1 MPSLVSRSSVD
12 SLRVVLLGS
21 ARTRCSTAYFSFRER
36 MSSLVEAILALI
48 SSKTA
53 AMFCGSA
60 MVVDVLV
67 VERQVYTTPTGKNAN
82 IFHSQT
88 TT

>member
-1 MPSLVSRSSVD
+1 
-12 SLRVVLLGS
+12 
-21 ARTRCSTAYFSFRER
+21 
-36 MSSLVEAILALI
+36 MSSLVEAMLALI